1 MCGRVRFS
9 SEFSEIK
16 IRLRIDFEAP
26 VPNIPASWNV
36 CPTDP
41 MLVVPAVVGE
51 DGKRVCVQMK
61 WGLVPWWSKDSKTAF
76 KTINARS
83 ETVDTTPAF
92 RDAWKRGQ
100 RCLVVTNGFYEWNRA
115 TKQPYAIGMADD
127 GPMVMAGI
135 WDEWRDQKTSEVVRS
150 CAVLTCPP
158 NGVVGAIH
166 DRMPVILAEEDFPKW
181 LGEEPTT
188 LDQLKAL
195 LIPCPDDWLR
205 IWPVNRTK
213 IGNVRNKSR
222 EVAEPELL

>member
-1 MCGRVRFS
+1 MPDE
-9 SEFSEIK
+9 SE
-16 IRLRIDFEAP
+16 
-26 VPNIPASWNV
+26 
-36 CPTDP
+36 
-41 MLVVPAVVGE
+41 
-51 DGKRVCVQMK
+51 
-61 WGLVPWWSKDSKTAF
+61 
-76 KTINARS
+76 TINARS

-115 TKQPYAIGMADD
+115 TKQSYAIGMADD

-135 WDEWRDQKTSEVVRS
+135 LGRMAGSEEASEVVRS
-150 CAVLTCPP
+150 CAVLTCLP

-188 LDQLKAL
+188 LDQSKAL

-205 IWPVNRTK
+205 IWPVNQYEDRQ
-213 IGNVRNKSR
+213 R
-222 EVAEPELL
+222 PEQS